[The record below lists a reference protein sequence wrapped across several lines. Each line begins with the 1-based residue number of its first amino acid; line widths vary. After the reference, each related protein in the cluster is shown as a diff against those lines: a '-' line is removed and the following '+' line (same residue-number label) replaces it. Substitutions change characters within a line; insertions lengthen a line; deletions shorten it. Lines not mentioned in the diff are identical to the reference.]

1 MTEKYG
7 FVLKPSLKPEE
18 IGRLREAV
26 GWSAD
31 VELYRQTLGKTYF
44 WIGCFVDREL
54 VGYVDVVSDG
64 VADAYLRDLMVHPD
78 HQRQGLG
85 RRLVTLA
92 VKQVRCDGIRMINV
106 VFDPG
111 LASFYQGLGFHLVAG
126 GLVDFGA
133 QAPVRIERFDIDRHD
148 MVRTTEIFALSVGD
162 PSKGLV
168 RWLHEYY
175 AAPYHSLFVALRDEL
190 IVGVL
195 GIDHTDNHRSVI
207 RHLAVHPQCQ
217 WQGVGRRLIEEV
229 VRLVEARGAVAETD
243 RESVGFY
250 RACGFMVSSLGEKY
264 PGVERFECVKEF
276 GRKGG

>member
-1 MTEKYG
+1 MTDKYG
-7 FVLKPSLKPEE
+7 FVLKPSLNPEE

-31 VELYRQTLGKTYF
+31 VELYRQTLGRTYL
-44 WIGCFVDREL
+44 WIGCFVGREL

-92 VKQVRCDGIRMINV
+92 IKQVRCDGIRMMNV
-106 VFDPG
+106 VFDPR

-126 GLVDFGA
+126 GLVDFGVE
-133 QAPVRIERFDIDRHD
+133 APIRIERFDRGQHD
-148 MVRTTEIFALSVGD
+148 MGRATEIFALSIFD
-162 PSKGLV
+162 PSKGLSQ
-168 RWLHEYY
+168 WLHEYY
-175 AAPYHSLFVALRDEL
+175 VGPYHSLFVALRDEL

-195 GIDHTDNHRSVI
+195 GIDHTDSHQSVI

-217 WQGVGRRLIEEV
+217 RQGVGRRLIEEV
-229 VRLVEARGAVAETD
+229 VRLVGSIRTMAETD

-250 RACGFMVSSLGEKY
+250 RACGFTVSSLGEKY

-276 GRKGG
+276 G